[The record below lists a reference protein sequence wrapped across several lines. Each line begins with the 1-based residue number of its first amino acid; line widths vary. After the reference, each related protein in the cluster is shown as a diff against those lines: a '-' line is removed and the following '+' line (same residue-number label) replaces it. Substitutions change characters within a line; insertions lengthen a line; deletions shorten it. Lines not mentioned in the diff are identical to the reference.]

1 MSNLLNGGY
10 TQLNDLIQVNA
21 DDIQTESINTK
32 TLYINNILFD
42 PTGIDTSDL
51 ATLST
56 NQTISGVKSFSG
68 TQIFSSI
75 QLNSDLIVNSGG
87 TTITNSQLQLI
98 PNITTNTTDINALKL
113 LLTDTSYDTEFDFLT
128 FSNNVRINGS
138 LILGGSPQM
147 DVYYILSNLII
158 VIH

>member
-1 MSNLLNGGY
+1 MSNLIDSGY
-10 TQLNDLIQVNA
+10 TQLNNLTQINA

-32 TLYINNILFD
+32 TLYIDDILFD

-87 TTITNSQLQLI
+87 TTITNNQMTLI
-98 PNITTNTTDINALKL
+98 QSISTIST
-113 LLTDTSYDTEFDFLT
+113 
-128 FSNNVRINGS
+128 
-138 LILGGSPQM
+138 
-147 DVYYILSNLII
+147 DVYNLK
-158 VIH
+158 VKTSFHR